1 MGEGINYI
9 SAKPGK
15 VFLQNML
22 QADDIIKLLQWSL
35 VISNKIY
42 AQIHKTNIKFK
53 FRPFN
58 LKIKKFKIA
67 SI

>member
-22 QADDIIKLLQWSL
+22 QADDRIKLLQWLS
-35 VISNKIY
+35 VIKY
-42 AQIHKTNIKFK
+42 AQNHKTNIE
-53 FRPFN
+53 
-58 LKIKKFKIA
+58 LKIPKIQFKT
-67 SI
+67 